1 MSAADEFV
9 SYTRQLGSPFVSPAD
24 RSVADEWLRRFRA
37 SPGAWRV
44 TLALLSQ
51 PHAGLAVQLQACQA
65 LTWKCRRQLEEL
77 GGEWGVVVR
86 GVVAALAQLSALP
99 RSSPVSLA
107 CCVTLAAM
115 ALRVRDWEEPLA
127 LLGQHLSTA
136 QLLHLFTVL
145 PQECEDAEREAG
157 VDQLADIHPAR
168 ARLRAWVP
176 AVLPWLRS
184 VHGKE
189 SRPGSAIEASILAV
203 FSAWVAWGC
212 LEELEVGQADYFIA
226 AACACLEP
234 SGNPS
239 RAQQGVDVLAEVIE
253 RASPKQ
259 SATLERL
266 ALQFASTAARGP
278 QGSTAVASLL
288 GLYCADSRN
297 QGVVAGRGKT
307 GAALREALLSFLI
320 SSRAPDT
327 GTAADRL
334 DCALAASIMAAL
346 ENVLRDSTA
355 FGVGDKGLRMPQNTV
370 PERMSPTEL
379 KDFAA
384 TVLKTLLRLV
394 RPLGIAVDSSRS
406 GDLGEVSDDFPG
418 GTPQDARDY
427 AQTLIEVCVRRLG
440 LATSLQL
447 LVHEV
452 RAAAQTSPPDHLVT
466 LDSALFLLSCA
477 YLDTEAEDM
486 VTDWQQAPSSVPDLA
501 ALLGGVPSLGPGSPG
516 PTQLHLD
523 SLACF
528 SALAPGLVPALAA
541 RPERDALLGRALDLS
556 LGCLRAA
563 GGAEPGGPA
572 PARRAALLER
582 SPATLCTLCLAAQRA
597 GAPPTQA
604 LVPALE
610 SAIAFLAQAG
620 PASVGAPDACRQ
632 LAVAATHICAGLPAA
647 SLGAPAM
654 ALVTACGPG
663 GGLPPA
669 AALASTLALLEAF
682 ECRGAG
688 DPATSA
694 PARAFSSQALAGWR
708 ALARDAGASLPRPE
722 LADRLSRCLASC
734 LALAPDLARP
744 ELPGLLE
751 WCVGCMA
758 RPGEE
763 STHVLLCRALETWG
777 ADVTARPLLLR
788 AVLDVLG
795 HGVAGS
801 DAAAVAARQTTL
813 LCALRTLRSD
823 RVALAELAPRAAEAA
838 TAGMS
843 SHNPTLARNAL
854 KLLAELLL
862 PLGIEG
868 SSAPGLLRSLAPTV
882 VCALFVAFASPVLAW
897 PLPQVPGGYVL
908 EGDEE
913 CGAGRRA
920 ILVWT
925 TTILTLLRAS
935 SLSSPGKAHGRRRA
949 AGGAV
954 RA

>member
-1 MSAADEFV
+1 M
-9 SYTRQLGSPFVSPAD
+9 RHSPEHP
-24 RSVADEWLRRFRA
+24 
-37 SPGAWRV
+37 
-44 TLALLSQ
+44 
-51 PHAGLAVQLQACQA
+51 
-65 LTWKCRRQLEEL
+65 
-77 GGEWGVVVR
+77 
-86 GVVAALAQLSALP
+86 
-99 RSSPVSLA
+99 
-107 CCVTLAAM
+107 
-115 ALRVRDWEEPLA
+115 
-127 LLGQHLSTA
+127 HLS
-136 QLLHLFTVL
+136 
-145 PQECEDAEREAG
+145 PQ
-157 VDQLADIHPAR
+157 
-168 ARLRAWVP
+168 
-176 AVLPWLRS
+176 
-184 VHGKE
+184 
-189 SRPGSAIEASILAV
+189 
-203 FSAWVAWGC
+203 
-212 LEELEVGQADYFIA
+212 
-226 AACACLEP
+226 
-234 SGNPS
+234 
-239 RAQQGVDVLAEVIE
+239 
-253 RASPKQ
+253 
-259 SATLERL
+259 
-266 ALQFASTAARGP
+266 
-278 QGSTAVASLL
+278 
-288 GLYCADSRN
+288 
-297 QGVVAGRGKT
+297 
-307 GAALREALLSFLI
+307 
-320 SSRAPDT
+320 
-327 GTAADRL
+327 
-334 DCALAASIMAAL
+334 
-346 ENVLRDSTA
+346 
-355 FGVGDKGLRMPQNTV
+355 
-370 PERMSPTEL
+370 
-379 KDFAA
+379 
-384 TVLKTLLRLV
+384 
-394 RPLGIAVDSSRS
+394 
-406 GDLGEVSDDFPG
+406 
-418 GTPQDARDY
+418 
-427 AQTLIEVCVRRLG
+427 
-440 LATSLQL
+440 
-447 LVHEV
+447 
-452 RAAAQTSPPDHLVT
+452 
-466 LDSALFLLSCA
+466 
-477 YLDTEAEDM
+477 
-486 VTDWQQAPSSVPDLA
+486 
-501 ALLGGVPSLGPGSPG
+501 
-516 PTQLHLD
+516 
-523 SLACF
+523 
-528 SALAPGLVPALAA
+528 
-541 RPERDALLGRALDLS
+541 ALLGRALDLS

-694 PARAFSSQALAGWR
+694 PARASSSQALAGWR
-708 ALARDAGASLPRPE
+708 ALARDAGASLPRAE

-795 HGVAGS
+795 RGVAGS
-801 DAAAVAARQTTL
+801 DAATVAARQTTL

-823 RVALAELAPRAAEAA
+823 RVAQAELAPRAAEAA

-843 SHNPTLARNAL
+843 SQNPTLARNAL

-908 EGDEE
+908 EGDKE

-935 SLSSPGKAHGRRRA
+935 SLSSRESPTISCPPFLSHGPPSLTHLPKQTPLNTRPTHDTAGKAHGRRRA

-954 RA
+954 RAGRGAAGRRGRARNRPPGRLERAGGAPIARPRHAGRARGRRAAGRLGVGPSGERGPLSRRGHAGPGGASSHEPGAGNTRPPAHRRRRGGGNACCDRGVTGTGNLDRCSAAWWNGCHTLYACLCD

>member
-1 MSAADEFV
+1 MF
-9 SYTRQLGSPFVSPAD
+9 
-24 RSVADEWLRRFRA
+24 
-37 SPGAWRV
+37 
-44 TLALLSQ
+44 
-51 PHAGLAVQLQACQA
+51 
-65 LTWKCRRQLEEL
+65 
-77 GGEWGVVVR
+77 
-86 GVVAALAQLSALP
+86 
-99 RSSPVSLA
+99 
-107 CCVTLAAM
+107 
-115 ALRVRDWEEPLA
+115 
-127 LLGQHLSTA
+127 
-136 QLLHLFTVL
+136 
-145 PQECEDAEREAG
+145 
-157 VDQLADIHPAR
+157 
-168 ARLRAWVP
+168 
-176 AVLPWLRS
+176 
-184 VHGKE
+184 
-189 SRPGSAIEASILAV
+189 
-203 FSAWVAWGC
+203 
-212 LEELEVGQADYFIA
+212 
-226 AACACLEP
+226 
-234 SGNPS
+234 
-239 RAQQGVDVLAEVIE
+239 
-253 RASPKQ
+253 
-259 SATLERL
+259 
-266 ALQFASTAARGP
+266 
-278 QGSTAVASLL
+278 STAV
-288 GLYCADSRN
+288 
-297 QGVVAGRGKT
+297 
-307 GAALREALLSFLI
+307 
-320 SSRAPDT
+320 
-327 GTAADRL
+327 
-334 DCALAASIMAAL
+334 
-346 ENVLRDSTA
+346 
-355 FGVGDKGLRMPQNTV
+355 
-370 PERMSPTEL
+370 
-379 KDFAA
+379 
-384 TVLKTLLRLV
+384 
-394 RPLGIAVDSSRS
+394 IACC
-406 GDLGEVSDDFPG
+406 P
-418 GTPQDARDY
+418 A
-427 AQTLIEVCVRRLG
+427 
-440 LATSLQL
+440 
-447 LVHEV
+447 
-452 RAAAQTSPPDHLVT
+452 
-466 LDSALFLLSCA
+466 
-477 YLDTEAEDM
+477 
-486 VTDWQQAPSSVPDLA
+486 DLA

-541 RPERDALLGRALDLS
+541 RPERDVRVLRGHGFSGHGRQGCWRCAWRVRRLASCIVDPLVHLMRHSPEHPHLSPQALLGQALDLS

-563 GGAEPGGPA
+563 GRAEPGGPA

-694 PARAFSSQALAGWR
+694 PARASSSQALAGWR
-708 ALARDAGASLPRPE
+708 ALARDAGASLPRAE

-795 HGVAGS
+795 RGVAGS

-823 RVALAELAPRAAEAA
+823 RVAQAELAPRAAEAA

-843 SHNPTLARNAL
+843 SQNPTLARNAL

-897 PLPQVPGGYVL
+897 PLPQVPGGL
-908 EGDEE
+908 CSG
-913 CGAGRRA
+913 
-920 ILVWT
+920 
-925 TTILTLLRAS
+925 
-935 SLSSPGKAHGRRRA
+935 GRRRVWSRKESHSGMDYHYPDPA
-949 AGGAV
+949 KGIFPV
-954 RA
+954 VP

>member
-1 MSAADEFV
+1 
-9 SYTRQLGSPFVSPAD
+9 
-24 RSVADEWLRRFRA
+24 
-37 SPGAWRV
+37 
-44 TLALLSQ
+44 
-51 PHAGLAVQLQACQA
+51 
-65 LTWKCRRQLEEL
+65 
-77 GGEWGVVVR
+77 
-86 GVVAALAQLSALP
+86 
-99 RSSPVSLA
+99 
-107 CCVTLAAM
+107 M

-127 LLGQHLSTA
+127 LLGHHLSTA

-145 PQECEDAEREAG
+145 PQECEDAERETG

-189 SRPGSAIEASILAV
+189 SRPGSAIEASILAA

-266 ALQFASTAARGP
+266 ALQFASTAAGGP

-307 GAALREALLSFLI
+307 GAALREALLSFLV

-355 FGVGDKGLRMPQNTV
+355 FG
-370 PERMSPTEL
+370 
-379 KDFAA
+379 
-384 TVLKTLLRLV
+384 
-394 RPLGIAVDSSRS
+394 
-406 GDLGEVSDDFPG
+406 
-418 GTPQDARDY
+418 
-427 AQTLIEVCVRRLG
+427 
-440 LATSLQL
+440 
-447 LVHEV
+447 
-452 RAAAQTSPPDHLVT
+452 
-466 LDSALFLLSCA
+466 SALFLLSCA

-582 SPATLCTLCLAAQRA
+582 SPGTLCTLCLAAQRA

-694 PARAFSSQALAGWR
+694 PARASSSQALAGWR
-708 ALARDAGASLPRPE
+708 ALARDAGASLPRAE

-795 HGVAGS
+795 RGVAGS
-801 DAAAVAARQTTL
+801 DAATVAARQTTL

-823 RVALAELAPRAAEAA
+823 RVAQAELAPRAAEAA

-843 SHNPTLARNAL
+843 SQNPTLARNAL

-897 PLPQVPGGYVL
+897 PLPQLAKLTGDVGLLAALCAL
-908 EGDEE
+908 EEGLQGDVVERAT
-913 CGAGRRA
+913 GLLAGWSAQAGRRLLDPGTLGEREA
-920 ILVWT
+920 GALQAAWEWGPAVSVGLCRGVAMLGLAAPRAT
-925 TTILTLLRAS
+925 SLAQATRDLQLTVAAVA
-935 SLSSPGKAHGRRRA
+935 GAMRA
-949 AGGAV
+949 AIA
-954 RA
+954 A